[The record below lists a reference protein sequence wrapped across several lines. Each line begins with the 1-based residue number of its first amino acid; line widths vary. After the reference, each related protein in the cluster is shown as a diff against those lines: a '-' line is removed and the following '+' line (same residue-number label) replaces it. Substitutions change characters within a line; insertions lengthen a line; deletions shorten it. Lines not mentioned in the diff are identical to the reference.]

1 MNTEKAIEKMADV
14 IRRKH
19 FTLSTEQCYCAWLSR
34 YCDFIINLPAHISSE
49 QKLERFLTRH
59 TKHYVLAT
67 IQNQGQSLSA
77 PGGTRNL
84 PVLSGNLPGTFA
96 QNAPTGHRPS
106 AQRLR
111 GTRYPGNS
119 VHN

>member
-1 MNTEKAIEKMADV
+1 MSTEKTLEKMPDV

-49 QKLERFLTRH
+49 QKLERFLTGH

-67 IQNQGQSLSA
+67 IQNQDQSLSA
-77 PGGTRNL
+77 PGGTVNL

-111 GTRYPGNS
+111 APRYPGNS